1 MVTSVEAAFY
11 RRARIPVPN
20 RDTLDP
26 PDPNNSIKAT
36 LNNPR
41 FYLVNHYSSLRL
53 SFNKRVFSFDF

>member
-11 RRARIPVPN
+11 RRARMPVPN
-20 RDTLDP
+20 RDTL
-26 PDPNNSIKAT
+26 DPNNSIKAT